1 MPCGNGTVDPTL
13 AAEEHSDRS
22 QVASSTMFELVI
34 ALEVSDEFVFAME
47 AISEHTT
54 EVKRVMAV
62 MARQLG
68 GGSYV
73 TGHVTFVLEVFHA
86 TGVSAHVLG
95 WLQLRH
101 SDVVLV

>member
-1 MPCGNGTVDPTL
+1 
-13 AAEEHSDRS
+13 
-22 QVASSTMFELVI
+22 MFELVI

-68 GGSYV
+68 GGFLCDGS
-73 TGHVTFVLEVFHA
+73 
-86 TGVSAHVLG
+86 
-95 WLQLRH
+95 RH
-101 SDVVLV
+101 LCA

>member
-68 GGSYV
+68 GGFLCDGSC
-73 TGHVTFVLEVFHA
+73 HLCA
-86 TGVSAHVLG
+86 
-95 WLQLRH
+95 
-101 SDVVLV
+101 